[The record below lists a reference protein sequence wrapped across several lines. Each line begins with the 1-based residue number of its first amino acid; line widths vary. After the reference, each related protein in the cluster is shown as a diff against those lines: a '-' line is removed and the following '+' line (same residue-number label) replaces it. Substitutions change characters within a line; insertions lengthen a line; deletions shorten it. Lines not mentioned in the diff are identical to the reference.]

1 MRGSIPLSSAKLNN
15 MNKYDKLMRDI
26 KKEMSM
32 VKGGDFLEWYDSL
45 DAIEKAQYKV
55 EFSKLQESYVVPH
68 SSLTFNEILDDHK
81 DQFVKDLVQ
90 GRIEQAIKD
99 VSEWAD
105 EGIIEDI
112 QEAMAKHDVI
122 PYNED
127 DLGMDID
134 KFEKR
139 FDAIYKTVIYKL
151 YTKAF
156 NDKEN

>member
-1 MRGSIPLSSAKLNN
+1 